1 MCAEEEYKERL
12 LRLVA
17 RMPDKKLSKLV
28 SVLEQAEDLSEEEL
42 EKRLADVFRS
52 RGEEDL

>member
-12 LRLVA
+12 LGLVA
-17 RMPDKKLSKLV
+17 RMPDRKLSELV

-42 EKRLADVFRS
+42 EQRLADVFKS